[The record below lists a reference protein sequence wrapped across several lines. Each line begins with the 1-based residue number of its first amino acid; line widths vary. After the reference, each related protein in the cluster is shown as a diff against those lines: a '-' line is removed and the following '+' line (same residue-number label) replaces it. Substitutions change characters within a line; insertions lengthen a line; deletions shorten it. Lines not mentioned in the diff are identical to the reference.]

1 MPAKVDDLPRQA
13 RYTSKETSTRKGGG
27 CCCCCCFTQEIGGQQ
42 AAPCYDPDHDHGP
55 GFGTYIW
62 TGYRDIVA
70 KVQVGKTASFFEFS
84 LCLSRAC
91 LGKMIVFIYKWL
103 KNAVFRRLT
112 LQLQVRKRTSCAP
125 CYTKNDRCT
134 KTGSGQT

>member
-1 MPAKVDDLPRQA
+1 MVVKVDDLPRQA

-91 LGKMIVFIYKWL
+91 LGKMIVLYI
-103 KNAVFRRLT
+103 N
-112 LQLQVRKRTSCAP
+112 
-125 CYTKNDRCT
+125 
-134 KTGSGQT
+134 GSKMPFFAG